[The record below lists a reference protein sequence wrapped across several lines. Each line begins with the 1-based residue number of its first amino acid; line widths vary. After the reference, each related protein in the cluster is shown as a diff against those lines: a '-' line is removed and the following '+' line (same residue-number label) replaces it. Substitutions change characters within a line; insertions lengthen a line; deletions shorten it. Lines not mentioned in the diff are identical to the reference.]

1 MVNFLHVAMTCQYS
15 LHMTWT
21 PADPYNLLP
30 ELPPNGDVESR
41 TVLKATVEA
50 RAALSAL
57 DQAARR
63 MTNPTVL
70 INSLPLLEAQ
80 ASSEIENIVT
90 TADDLFR
97 FAQVESAATN
107 PATKETLSYRKAL
120 FAGIALI
127 RARPLS
133 ANTATEVCSI
143 VKNRQVD
150 VRKLPGTYIGSP
162 ATHAAIYT
170 PPVGESVIRDK
181 LSNWERFI
189 HESPGID
196 PLVVMA
202 IAHYQFEAIHP
213 FEDGNG
219 RTGRIVNVLM
229 LMSAGL
235 ISEPILYLSRYIIEK
250 KDEYYRLLL
259 EVTRDGNWEDW
270 IAFMLEGI
278 RATALSTIAK
288 IDQIQRLQD
297 EMLGEIRGVT
307 SGANADLLAVL
318 FEQPYCR
325 ISNVV
330 QRCGVSRPTATNW
343 LNALVGKGALLSIR
357 AGRERIFINTKFF
370 ELLMRP
376 ESAPAEL
383 PEPTLF

>member
-1 MVNFLHVAMTCQYS
+1 MSWLPVE
-15 LHMTWT
+15 
-21 PADPYNLLP
+21 PYNGLP
-30 ELPPNGDVESR
+30 TLPPSRDVESKV
-41 TVLKATVEA
+41 VLKAAIEA
-50 RAALSAL
+50 RASLAAL

-90 TADDLFR
+90 TADDLFK
-97 FAQVESAATN
+97 FAQDESGATN

-133 ANTATEVCSI
+133 ANTAAEVCSI
-143 VKNRQVD
+143 VKNRQMD
-150 VRKLPGTYIGSP
+150 VRKLPGTYIGNP
-162 ATHAAIYT
+162 TTHAAIYT
-170 PPVGESVIRDK
+170 PPAGETVIRDK
-181 LSNWERFI
+181 LSNWERFL
-189 HESPGID
+189 HETHGMD

-202 IAHYQFEAIHP
+202 LAHYQFEAIHP

-219 RTGRIVNVLM
+219 RTGRILNVLM
-229 LMSAGL
+229 LVGIGL
-235 ISEPILYLSRYIIEK
+235 ISEPILYLSRYIIER

-259 EVTRDGNWEDW
+259 EVTRDENWEEW
-270 IAFMLEGI
+270 ILFVLEGI
-278 RATALSTIAK
+278 RATALSTITK
-288 IDQIQRLQD
+288 IDQIQILQD
-297 EMLGEIRGVT
+297 EMLAEIRAVT
-307 SGANADLLAVL
+307 SSANADLLAVL

-330 QRCGVSRPTATNW
+330 ERCGVSRPTATNW
-343 LNALVGKGALLSIR
+343 LNALVRGGALLDMR

-370 ELLMRP
+370 ALLMRP
-376 ESAPAEL
+376 ESAPE

>member
-1 MVNFLHVAMTCQYS
+1 
-15 LHMTWT
+15 MTWT
-21 PADPYNLLP
+21 PADPHNSLP
-30 ELPPNGDVESR
+30 ALPPKEDVESR

-50 RAALSAL
+50 RAALAAL

-90 TADDLFR
+90 TADDLFK
-97 FAQVESAATN
+97 FAQDESAATN
-107 PATKETLSYRKAL
+107 AATKETLSYRKAL

-133 ANTATEVCSI
+133 ANTTTEVCSI
-143 VKNRQVD
+143 VKDRQMD
-150 VRKLPGTYIGSP
+150 IRKLPGTYIGNP

-189 HESPGID
+189 HESPAID

-219 RTGRIVNVLM
+219 RTGRIVNILM

-259 EVTRDGNWEDW
+259 EVTRDGNWEGW
-270 IAFMLEGI
+270 IVFMLEGI
-278 RATALSTIAK
+278 RTTALSTIAK
-288 IDQIQRLQD
+288 IDQIQHLQD
-297 EMLGEIRGVT
+297 EMLGEIRDAT

-325 ISNVV
+325 ILNVV

-343 LNALVGKGALLSIR
+343 LNALVGSGALMNVR
-357 AGRERIFINTKFF
+357 TGRERIFINTKFF

-376 ESAPAEL
+376 ESAPTQMT
-383 PEPTLF
+383 EPTLF

>member
-1 MVNFLHVAMTCQYS
+1 MSWLPVE
-15 LHMTWT
+15 
-21 PADPYNLLP
+21 PYNGLP
-30 ELPPNGDVESR
+30 TLPPSRDVESKV
-41 TVLKATVEA
+41 VLKAAIEA
-50 RAALSAL
+50 RASLAAL

-90 TADDLFR
+90 TADDLFK
-97 FAQVESAATN
+97 FAQDESGATN

-133 ANTATEVCSI
+133 ANTAAEVCSI
-143 VKNRQVD
+143 VKNRQMD
-150 VRKLPGTYIGSP
+150 VRKLPGTYIGNP
-162 ATHAAIYT
+162 TTHAAIYT
-170 PPVGESVIRDK
+170 PPAGETVIRDK
-181 LSNWERFI
+181 LSNWERFL
-189 HESPGID
+189 HETHGMD

-202 IAHYQFEAIHP
+202 LAHYQFEAIHP

-219 RTGRIVNVLM
+219 RTGRILNVLM
-229 LMSAGL
+229 LVGIGL
-235 ISEPILYLSRYIIEK
+235 ISEPILYLSRYIIER

-259 EVTRDGNWEDW
+259 EVTRDENWEEW
-270 IAFMLEGI
+270 ILFVLEGI
-278 RATALSTIAK
+278 RATALSTITK
-288 IDQIQRLQD
+288 IDQIQILQD
-297 EMLGEIRGVT
+297 EMLAEIRAVT
-307 SGANADLLAVL
+307 SSANADLLAVL

-330 QRCGVSRPTATNW
+330 ERCGVSRPTATNW
-343 LNALVGKGALLSIR
+343 LNALVRGGALLDMR

-370 ELLMRP
+370 ALLMRP
-376 ESAPAEL
+376 ESAPEL
-383 PEPTLF
+383 EPTLF